1 MVMPVATPAMNR
13 KQNLAALEMVL
24 DAMSRVTPESQIME
38 NLRRA
43 AYLHAIV
50 EAVLGETVG
59 CLPQSTA
66 IYS

>member
-1 MVMPVATPAMNR
+1 
-13 KQNLAALEMVL
+13 
-24 DAMSRVTPESQIME
+24 ME

-50 EAVLGETVG
+50 EAVLSETVG
-59 CLPQSTA
+59 CLPQTTA

>member
-1 MVMPVATPAMNR
+1 MLKSVATPSMNR
-13 KQNLAALEMVL
+13 KQNLAALGMVL
-24 DAMSRVTPESQIME
+24 DAMSKVTPESQSME

-50 EAVLGETVG
+50 EAVLSETVG
-59 CLPQSTA
+59 CLPQTTA